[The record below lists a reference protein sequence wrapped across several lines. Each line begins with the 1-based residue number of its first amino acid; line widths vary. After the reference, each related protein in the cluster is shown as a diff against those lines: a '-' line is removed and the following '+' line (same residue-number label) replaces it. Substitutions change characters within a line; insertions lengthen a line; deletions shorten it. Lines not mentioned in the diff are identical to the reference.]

1 MKLKYNPTRTITTA
15 DLYNACDPPLVFKVK
30 VRPGRTWAKLD
41 RDFEGAATE
50 VETAKKLVSMVF
62 LSVSDGE
69 NTYPLKTISQVE
81 DLQQAIEELNP
92 GGGDE
97 FISAIAWGFSNN
109 HYNYLAAH
117 LGN

>member
-15 DLYNACDPPLVFKVK
+15 DLYNACDPPLIFKVK
-30 VRPGRTWAKLD
+30 ARPGREWAKLD
-41 RDFEGAATE
+41 KDFEGTKDE
-50 VETAKKLVSMVF
+50 IKVAKKLVSMTF

-81 DLQQAIEELNP
+81 DLQKAIEGLNP
-92 GGGDE
+92 GGGEE

-109 HYNYLAAH
+109 HYNYLANH